1 MKTCEGFFHLLLWLI
16 FITLLPVLWAQK
28 NEVLSQVTGHVDHNV
43 TLPCSLIQGTDFSNV
58 TQSQWE
64 FLSPDGNKTLIM
76 VSSKQHGKT
85 VHESHLKGRVDMEDQ
100 SLIIKNV
107 ELSDAGSY
115 ICTVT
120 SFPDGPSQKNIYL
133 HVSFQ
138 EHEPMSTGIVA
149 AIVSGSVLL
158 LLIALSGAA
167 YCIVSRRHNHLG
179 RVQVRVDSFRSTAAT
194 IRPSFLRTQDVV
206 YSDVKL
212 KGVQFGASSFDDKP
226 RVSTQVDDVTYSEVT
241 VLRPTSFHV

>member
-1 MKTCEGFFHLLLWLI
+1 MSICHSLASFDIMKTCEGFSHLLLLWI
-16 FITLLPVLWAQK
+16 FTTFLPAP
-28 NEVLSQVTGHVDHNV
+28 SQVTGYVGHNV
-43 TLPCSLIQGTDFSNV
+43 TLPCRTDFSNV

-133 HVSFQ
+133 HLKV
-138 EHEPMSTGIVA
+138 P
-149 AIVSGSVLL
+149 
-158 LLIALSGAA
+158 
-167 YCIVSRRHNHLG
+167 
-179 RVQVRVDSFRSTAAT
+179 
-194 IRPSFLRTQDVV
+194 LR
-206 YSDVKL
+206 
-212 KGVQFGASSFDDKP
+212 SSFDLFLK
-226 RVSTQVDDVTYSEVT
+226 VLNSLLYHFLQKSKDVPFSRT
-241 VLRPTSFHV
+241 